1 MGATLAGQQFLS
13 AVSHVVEESRLLPG
27 PATIPRQPGVG
38 RTVNTLGRP
47 GRHRS
52 AIHNRAVR
60 STYYIFTTIIYLYHC
75 CLMSQIKSNSVH
87 NFFLISKGELRT
99 SPFDFMVSTG
109 SKQFFV

>member
-1 MGATLAGQQFLS
+1 MGATLTGQQFLS

-60 STYYIFTTIIYLYHC
+60 STYYIYL
-75 CLMSQIKSNSVH
+75 LISLLFNVSNQIK
-87 NFFLISKGELRT
+87 F
-99 SPFDFMVSTG
+99 G
-109 SKQFFV
+109 S

>member
-1 MGATLAGQQFLS
+1 MGATMTGQQFLS

-60 STYYIFTTIIYLYHC
+60 STYYIYLKLLFNFIIG
-75 CLMSQIKSNSVH
+75 V
-87 NFFLISKGELRT
+87 
-99 SPFDFMVSTG
+99 
-109 SKQFFV
+109 

>member
-1 MGATLAGQQFLS
+1 MTGQQFLS

-60 STYYIFTTIIYLYHC
+60 STYYIYLKLLFNFIIG
-75 CLMSQIKSNSVH
+75 V
-87 NFFLISKGELRT
+87 
-99 SPFDFMVSTG
+99 
-109 SKQFFV
+109 

>member
-13 AVSHVVEESRLLPG
+13 AVSHVVEESRLFPG

-38 RTVNTLGRP
+38 KTVNTLGRP

-60 STYYIFTTIIYLYHC
+60 STYYIYYLYHC

-87 NFFLISKGELRT
+87 NFF
-99 SPFDFMVSTG
+99 FNF
-109 SKQFFV
+109 

>member
-38 RTVNTLGRP
+38 RTVNTLGQP
-47 GRHRS
+47 GIHKS

-60 STYYIFTTIIYLYHC
+60 SNYYRFKTIFFLLSLSFNVSNQIKFGSYIFF
-75 CLMSQIKSNSVH
+75 
-87 NFFLISKGELRT
+87 NF
-99 SPFDFMVSTG
+99 
-109 SKQFFV
+109 

>member
-38 RTVNTLGRP
+38 RTVNTLGQP
-47 GRHRS
+47 GRHKS

-60 STYYIFTTIIYLYHC
+60 SNYYRFKTIFYFYHC
-75 CLMSQIKSNSVH
+75 RLMSQIKSNSVH
-87 NFFLISKGELRT
+87 IYFFNF
-99 SPFDFMVSTG
+99 
-109 SKQFFV
+109 

>member
-60 STYYIFTTIIYLYHC
+60 STYYIYL
-75 CLMSQIKSNSVH
+75 LISLLFNVSNQIKFRS
-87 NFFLISKGELRT
+87 
-99 SPFDFMVSTG
+99 
-109 SKQFFV
+109 

>member
-60 STYYIFTTIIYLYHC
+60 STYYIFKTIIYLYHC
-75 CLMSQIKSNSVH
+75 CLM
-87 NFFLISKGELRT
+87 FFLISKGELRT
-99 SPFDFMVSTG
+99 SHFDFMVSTG
-109 SKQFFV
+109 SKQFLV

>member
-1 MGATLAGQQFLS
+1 MGATLTGQQFLS
-13 AVSHVVEESRLLPG
+13 VVSHVVEESRLLPG

-60 STYYIFTTIIYLYHC
+60 STYYIYLKLLFNFIIG
-75 CLMSQIKSNSVH
+75 V
-87 NFFLISKGELRT
+87 
-99 SPFDFMVSTG
+99 
-109 SKQFFV
+109 